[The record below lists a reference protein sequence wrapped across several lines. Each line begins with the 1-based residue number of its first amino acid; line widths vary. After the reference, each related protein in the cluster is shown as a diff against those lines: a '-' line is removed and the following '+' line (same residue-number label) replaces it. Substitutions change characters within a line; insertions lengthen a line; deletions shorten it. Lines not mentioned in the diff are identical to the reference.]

1 MGGSRQEILHWQ
13 QDMNRREFKE
23 RMAFL
28 RGHLA
33 KFRAERTELAKACVA
48 AGGHDWTSTPNNEL
62 IPTAQ
67 TTDLFCTGIWP
78 VVLEDSVAE
87 NGHRTG
93 QLVLQV
99 VELL

>member
-28 RGHLA
+28 KGHLA

-62 IPTAQ
+62 NAEPFA
-67 TTDLFCTGIWP
+67 TDDPPMWCSWCGTHQKPWWMG
-78 VVLEDSVAE
+78 E
-87 NGHRTG
+87 
-93 QLVLQV
+93 
-99 VELL
+99 